1 MQSCSGEAYQ
11 TESQIRDAEAYGS
24 LHSDPET
31 KAKLIRHVQ
40 QYLEKDID
48 KFLVG
53 QSCGRRQEKLFRY
66 SGDMIKMVNEILQNS
81 CEMTI
86 KQIKSQ

>member
-11 TESQIRDAEAYGS
+11 TESQNRDTEGDKI
-24 LHSDPET
+24 LNSDPET
-31 KAKLIRHVQ
+31 KTKLIRHVQ

-53 QSCGRRQEKLFRY
+53 QSRYRRQEKLFRY

-86 KQIKSQ
+86 KQIK